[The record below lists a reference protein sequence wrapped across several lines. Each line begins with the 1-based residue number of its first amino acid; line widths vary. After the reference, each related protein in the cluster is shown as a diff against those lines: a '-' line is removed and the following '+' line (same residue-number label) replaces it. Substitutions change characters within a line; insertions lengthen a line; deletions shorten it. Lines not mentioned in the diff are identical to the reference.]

1 MHACLQAVRWGP
13 REVACHGAGAGRGRD
28 SRCPAPQVYVARAKP
43 TAWRG
48 AWLPA
53 GLAAL
58 LWRFVLLRELLALAY
73 YWARGWLC

>member
-1 MHACLQAVRWGP
+1 MHACLRAVRWAQHELAFTALARVG
-13 REVACHGAGAGRGRD
+13 GRQPLP
-28 SRCPAPQVYVARAKP
+28 CAVQVYVARAPP

-58 LWRFVLLRELLALAY
+58 LWRAVLLRELLALAY

>member
-1 MHACLQAVRWGP
+1 M
-13 REVACHGAGAGRGRD
+13 
-28 SRCPAPQVYVARAKP
+28 ARAPP